1 MEPFFSLKYK
11 KEKASMNRSLS
22 SRQIKMQG
30 NKSVFNAIELVG
42 AVQGDAVKF
51 DVIMDMFL
59 VDVGSYDK
67 LMLAAILR

>member
-1 MEPFFSLKYK
+1 
-11 KEKASMNRSLS
+11 MNRSLS